1 MKILVVNDDGINA
14 RGLRK
19 LALMASQL
27 GEVTVVAPASQCSAM
42 SQRLTVRKDMT
53 IKKHD
58 LEIEGVRAYSVSGT
72 PADCVKVAVEY
83 LMDEKPDVVFSG
95 INWGY
100 NVGYEV
106 VYSGTVG
113 AAMEACMKE
122 IPAIAFSVHMNEV
135 YDVVDDQLLT
145 VTKEIL
151 AKSKNKS
158 EIWNVNIPGCTLDEY
173 KGVLWDRELA
183 QTQFFLDQYTE
194 VTDVSE
200 CRRENEV
207 TGNMAVVDRLG
218 EVVVKLEGYE
228 LDYVPEGSDLRAVL
242 DGYISIGKIKN
253 MAMK

>member
-1 MKILVVNDDGINA
+1 MRILVVNDDGIDA
-14 RGLRK
+14 RGIKK

-42 SQRLTVRKDMT
+42 SQRLTIRSDMT

-58 LEIEGVRAYSVSGT
+58 FGVPSVKAYSLSGT
-72 PADCVKVAVEY
+72 PADCVKVALEY

-95 INWGY
+95 INRGY

-113 AAMEACMKE
+113 AAMEACMKG
-122 IPAIAFSVHMNEV
+122 IPAIAFSVHMNGV
-135 YDVVDDQLLT
+135 YDVVDDKLLG
-145 VTKEIL
+145 VIKEIL
-151 AKSKNKS
+151 TKDREKS
-158 EIWNVNIPGCTLDEY
+158 EIWNVNIPGCSLDQF

-194 VTDVSE
+194 VTNVSE
-200 CRRENEV
+200 NCNDNKV
-207 TGNMAVVDRLG
+207 VGKMSVVDKLG

-228 LDYVPEGSDLRAVL
+228 LDNVPEGSDLIAVL

-253 MAMK
+253 MAMN